1 MKYSE
6 GCANESLMRQEDLG
20 SGQCIMGLDLGSVSV
35 NFVLLDQEGGVK
47 EERYIRHRGR
57 PVETVIEIIQDLDGK
72 GLLSQVAAVGVT
84 GSGGMLVVPALSA
97 TYVNEIVTQCR
108 AASRFHPQVMTII
121 EMGGEDSK
129 LICVEPNVL
138 GGVRL
143 VDFAMNTICAAGT
156 GSFLDQQAHR
166 LGLSI
171 ESEFGDL
178 ALRSKNP
185 PRIAGRC
192 SVFAKSDMI
201 HLQQVATPDYD
212 IVAALCYA
220 VARNFKSSITKGK
233 KIRRPVAFLGG
244 VAGNQGMAVAFEDV
258 LELERGELL
267 IPRYHASMGAIG
279 AALVAAQN
287 RSSAEA
293 EPERWKEALASL
305 RDRREEG
312 HVGLEPLIPPEA
324 KPGGTGKALPDS
336 FPSTEKIRGYLGV
349 DVGSISTN
357 VVLISEQGELLAR
370 RYLMTAG
377 RPIEAVRRGL
387 YEVGQE
393 VQDKVAVV
401 GAVTTGSGRYMIGDL
416 LGADLV
422 KNEITCQARAAV
434 ELDTSVDTIFE
445 IGGQDSK
452 YISLDQG
459 GIVDFE
465 MNKVCAAG
473 TGSFLEE
480 QAEKL
485 NLKIEEEFGETALRS
500 ENPAR
505 LGERC
510 TVFMESDLTNLLQK
524 GVKRED
530 LVAGLS
536 YSIVHNYLNKVVAD
550 RRIGKRIFF
559 QGGVAA
565 NQAVVAAFEKV
576 LGTRIVVPPHHD
588 VTGAIG
594 AALIAKDASIASSR
608 FKGFDLG
615 SRRYSVDS
623 FRCNACSN
631 QCEINRVRVE
641 GEQPLFYGSRCD
653 KYELGQ
659 KKKPTSLPDLFAHR
673 ECLFMAPYFKSPKG
687 PSRTLRIGF
696 PRTLLPFYDLH
707 PFWKTF
713 FGELGFELV
722 LSDPTN
728 KSIIHES
735 VEGVSAETCF
745 PVKVAHGH
753 VLDLLGKEVD
763 LIFLPGIISLPCDD
777 PKMEQSFTCPYVQT
791 IPHIIESSLNLRE
804 RGIPLLSPALHFF
817 RGRKSLRNSLYQL
830 KEPLQCER
838 EEISRALDT
847 ALSAQEEF
855 QLEMKR
861 KGKEVLSQLGDKE
874 LALVIL
880 SRSYNG
886 YDSGINLNL
895 PAKLRDLGVL
905 AIPMDYLPEADLKLS
920 DEFPQMYWH
929 YGQRI
934 LTAAETIVK
943 DPRLFPVSITN
954 FACGPDSFI
963 SHFLQDRLTGKP
975 FLLLEIDEHSADAG
989 IITRCEA
996 YLDSIRNAKSRKS
1009 KTAPP
1014 SPKKSLP
1021 AAKDLSSRTIYIPYM
1036 SEHAF
1041 VLQAAFAHEGLK
1053 SQVLPETDT
1062 EALTLGRKYT
1072 SGREC
1077 FPCIVTL
1084 GDLLKKAR
1092 EKEFDPALS
1101 AFFMPSAN
1109 GPCRFGLY
1117 ASFQENVLKELGH
1130 GEVAFLSPGTQDSY
1144 GGLGTSFRRNAWKGV
1159 VAVDLLEKMCREF
1172 RPYEMNRGEAN
1183 RLYRKAL
1190 ADVCDVITRG
1200 QDPGRVL
1207 NASREAFSQMPID
1220 RAVRRPIVGIVGEIF
1235 LRTHRFSNNDLVNKI
1250 EELGGEAW
1258 VAPMLEWLLYTN
1270 AITKENFRQ
1279 EGKWKDLAF
1288 IWIQDRVQKWDEHR
1302 LASVFKGT
1310 LRSLEEPSTELLL
1323 EQARPY
1329 LDPAYEGEA
1338 ILSVGK
1344 SIDYARRGLSGL
1356 IAVMPFTC
1364 MPGTIVTAI
1373 SKRLRE
1379 DLQFIPFLSLAYDG
1393 LDEVHSQTRL
1403 EAFMY
1408 QVRGDGGGGRHP

>member
-6 GCANESLMRQEDLG
+6 GCANEALMRQEDLG
-20 SGQCIMGLDLGSVSV
+20 SGQWIMGLDLGSVSV
-35 NFVLLDQEGGVK
+35 NFVLLDQEGAVK

-97 TYVNEIVTQCR
+97 TYVNEVVAQCR
-108 AASRFHPQVMTII
+108 AASRFHPQVMTLI

-129 LICVEPNVL
+129 LICVEPNDL

-171 ESEFGDL
+171 ESEFANL
-178 ALRSKNP
+178 ALRSQNP

-220 VARNFKSSITKGK
+220 VARNFKSSIAKGK

-244 VAGNQGMAVAFEDV
+244 VASNQGMAVAFEDV

-267 IPRYHASMGAIG
+267 IPCYHASMGAIG
-279 AALVAAQN
+279 AALVVAAN
-287 RSSAEA
+287 RPLAEV
-293 EPERWKEALASL
+293 EPRRWKGALASL
-305 RDRREEG
+305 RDRAEEG
-312 HVGLEPLIPPEA
+312 HVGLEPLGPPQE
-324 KPGGTGKALPDS
+324 KPGGTGKALPES
-336 FPSTEKIRGYLGV
+336 FLSTGKIRSYLGV

-377 RPIEAVRRGL
+377 RPIEAVQRGL

-393 VQDKVAVV
+393 VQDRVTVV

-434 ELDTSVDTIFE
+434 DLDPSVDTIFE

-594 AALIAKDASIASSR
+594 AALLAKDASIASSR

-615 SRRYSVDS
+615 SRQYSVDS

-659 KKKPTSLPDLFAHR
+659 KKKPISLPDYFAHR
-673 ECLFMAPYFKSPKG
+673 ESLFMAPYFKSPEG
-687 PSRTLRIGF
+687 PSRNLRIGF
-696 PRTLLPFYDLH
+696 PRALVPFYDLY

-728 KSIIHES
+728 KSIIHEA

-753 VLDLLGKEVD
+753 VLDLLGKGVD

-777 PKMEQSFTCPYVQT
+777 PKMEQSFACPYVQT

-804 RGIPLLSPALHFF
+804 RGIPLLVSRPSFFPRAQGSSQFLIPVRRAPAVRAGGDQQGAGRRSF
-817 RGRKSLRNSLYQL
+817 RSGGVSTRDE
-830 KEPLQCER
+830 KEGPGGTFPTR
-838 EEISRALDT
+838 GKGDGPGH
-847 ALSAQEEF
+847 
-855 QLEMKR
+855 LE
-861 KGKEVLSQLGDKE
+861 S
-874 LALVIL
+874 
-880 SRSYNG
+880 
-886 YDSGINLNL
+886 
-895 PAKLRDLGVL
+895 
-905 AIPMDYLPEADLKLS
+905 
-920 DEFPQMYWH
+920 
-929 YGQRI
+929 
-934 LTAAETIVK
+934 
-943 DPRLFPVSITN
+943 
-954 FACGPDSFI
+954 
-963 SHFLQDRLTGKP
+963 
-975 FLLLEIDEHSADAG
+975 
-989 IITRCEA
+989 
-996 YLDSIRNAKSRKS
+996 
-1009 KTAPP
+1009 
-1014 SPKKSLP
+1014 
-1021 AAKDLSSRTIYIPYM
+1021 
-1036 SEHAF
+1036 
-1041 VLQAAFAHEGLK
+1041 VLQ
-1053 SQVLPETDT
+1053 
-1062 EALTLGRKYT
+1062 
-1072 SGREC
+1072 
-1077 FPCIVTL
+1077 
-1084 GDLLKKAR
+1084 
-1092 EKEFDPALS
+1092 
-1101 AFFMPSAN
+1101 
-1109 GPCRFGLY
+1109 
-1117 ASFQENVLKELGH
+1117 
-1130 GEVAFLSPGTQDSY
+1130 
-1144 GGLGTSFRRNAWKGV
+1144 
-1159 VAVDLLEKMCREF
+1159 
-1172 RPYEMNRGEAN
+1172 
-1183 RLYRKAL
+1183 RL
-1190 ADVCDVITRG
+1190 
-1200 QDPGRVL
+1200 
-1207 NASREAFSQMPID
+1207 
-1220 RAVRRPIVGIVGEIF
+1220 
-1235 LRTHRFSNNDLVNKI
+1235 
-1250 EELGGEAW
+1250 
-1258 VAPMLEWLLYTN
+1258 
-1270 AITKENFRQ
+1270 
-1279 EGKWKDLAF
+1279 
-1288 IWIQDRVQKWDEHR
+1288 
-1302 LASVFKGT
+1302 
-1310 LRSLEEPSTELLL
+1310 
-1323 EQARPY
+1323 
-1329 LDPAYEGEA
+1329 
-1338 ILSVGK
+1338 
-1344 SIDYARRGLSGL
+1344 
-1356 IAVMPFTC
+1356 
-1364 MPGTIVTAI
+1364 
-1373 SKRLRE
+1373 
-1379 DLQFIPFLSLAYDG
+1379 
-1393 LDEVHSQTRL
+1393 
-1403 EAFMY
+1403 
-1408 QVRGDGGGGRHP
+1408 

>member
-1 MKYSE
+1 
-6 GCANESLMRQEDLG
+6 MRQEDLG
-20 SGQCIMGLDLGSVSV
+20 SGLWIMGLDLGSVSV
-35 NFVLLDQEGGVK
+35 NFALLDQEGGVK
-47 EERYIRHRGR
+47 DERYIRHRGR
-57 PVETVIEIIQDLDGK
+57 PVETVIEIIQDLDGT
-72 GLLSQVAAVGVT
+72 GLLSQVAGVGVT
-84 GSGGMLVVPALSA
+84 GSGGMLVAPALSA
-97 TYVNEIVTQCR
+97 TYVNEIVAHCR
-108 AASRFHPQVMTII
+108 AASRFHLQVMTII

-129 LICVEPNVL
+129 LICVEPNDL

-178 ALRSKNP
+178 ALRSQNP

-220 VARNFKSSITKGK
+220 VARNFKSSIARGK

-267 IPRYHASMGAIG
+267 IPRYYASMGAIG
-279 AALVAAQN
+279 AALVAAAN
-287 RSSAEA
+287 RSPAEA
-293 EPERWKEALASL
+293 EPRRWKEALASL
-305 RDRREEG
+305 RNGGEEC
-312 HVGLEPLIPPEA
+312 HVGLEPLTPPEG
-324 KPGGTGKALPDS
+324 KPGGTGKALSDSYS

-387 YEVGQE
+387 YEVGEE
-393 VQDKVAVV
+393 VRDKVTVR

-416 LGADLV
+416 LGADLI

-550 RRIGKRIFF
+550 RRVGKRIFF

-594 AALIAKDASIASSR
+594 AALLAKDASIASSR

-615 SRRYSVDS
+615 SRQYSVDS

-641 GEQPLFYGSRCD
+641 GEQPLYYGSRCD

-673 ECLFMAPYFKSPKG
+673 ESLFMAPYFKSPKG
-687 PSRTLRIGF
+687 PSRALRIGF
-696 PRTLLPFYDLH
+696 PRALLPFYDLY

-735 VEGVSAETCF
+735 VESVSAETCF

-753 VLDLLGKEVD
+753 VLDLLGKGVD

-777 PKMEQSFTCPYVQT
+777 PMMERSFACPYVQT

-830 KEPLQCER
+830 QGPLQCER
-838 EEISRALDT
+838 EEISRALD
-847 ALSAQEEF
+847 AAFSAQEEF

-861 KGKEVLSQLGDKE
+861 KGKEVLSQLGEKE

-886 YDSGINLNL
+886 YDPGINF
-895 PAKLRDLGVL
+895 
-905 AIPMDYLPEADLKLS
+905 ES
-920 DEFPQMYWH
+920 
-929 YGQRI
+929 
-934 LTAAETIVK
+934 
-943 DPRLFPVSITN
+943 PRQIAGS
-954 FACGPDSFI
+954 GGSGH
-963 SHFLQDRLTGKP
+963 SHG
-975 FLLLEIDEHSADAG
+975 
-989 IITRCEA
+989 
-996 YLDSIRNAKSRKS
+996 
-1009 KTAPP
+1009 
-1014 SPKKSLP
+1014 
-1021 AAKDLSSRTIYIPYM
+1021 LSS
-1036 SEHAF
+1036 
-1041 VLQAAFAHEGLK
+1041 
-1053 SQVLPETDT
+1053 
-1062 EALTLGRKYT
+1062 
-1072 SGREC
+1072 
-1077 FPCIVTL
+1077 
-1084 GDLLKKAR
+1084 
-1092 EKEFDPALS
+1092 
-1101 AFFMPSAN
+1101 
-1109 GPCRFGLY
+1109 
-1117 ASFQENVLKELGH
+1117 
-1130 GEVAFLSPGTQDSY
+1130 
-1144 GGLGTSFRRNAWKGV
+1144 
-1159 VAVDLLEKMCREF
+1159 
-1172 RPYEMNRGEAN
+1172 
-1183 RLYRKAL
+1183 
-1190 ADVCDVITRG
+1190 
-1200 QDPGRVL
+1200 
-1207 NASREAFSQMPID
+1207 
-1220 RAVRRPIVGIVGEIF
+1220 
-1235 LRTHRFSNNDLVNKI
+1235 
-1250 EELGGEAW
+1250 
-1258 VAPMLEWLLYTN
+1258 
-1270 AITKENFRQ
+1270 
-1279 EGKWKDLAF
+1279 
-1288 IWIQDRVQKWDEHR
+1288 
-1302 LASVFKGT
+1302 
-1310 LRSLEEPSTELLL
+1310 
-1323 EQARPY
+1323 
-1329 LDPAYEGEA
+1329 
-1338 ILSVGK
+1338 
-1344 SIDYARRGLSGL
+1344 
-1356 IAVMPFTC
+1356 
-1364 MPGTIVTAI
+1364 
-1373 SKRLRE
+1373 
-1379 DLQFIPFLSLAYDG
+1379 
-1393 LDEVHSQTRL
+1393 
-1403 EAFMY
+1403 
-1408 QVRGDGGGGRHP
+1408 GGGSQAI

>member
-1 MKYSE
+1 
-6 GCANESLMRQEDLG
+6 MRQGNLG
-20 SGQCIMGLDLGSVSV
+20 SEQWIMGLDLGSVSV
-35 NFVLLDQEGGVK
+35 NFVLLDQEGGVG
-47 EERYIRHRGR
+47 EEHYIRHRGR
-57 PVETVIEIIQDLDGK
+57 PVETVVEIIQDLDDE
-72 GLLSQVAAVGVT
+72 GLLSQIAAVGVT
-84 GSGGMLVVPALSA
+84 GSGRMLVSPALSA
-97 TYVNEIVTQCR
+97 TYVNEIVAQCR
-108 AASRFHPQVMTII
+108 AASRFHPQVMTLI

-129 LICVEPNVL
+129 LICVEPNDL

-178 ALRSKNP
+178 ALRSQNP

-220 VARNFKSSITKGK
+220 VARNFKSSIAKGK
-233 KIRRPVAFLGG
+233 RIRRPVAFLGG
-244 VAGNQGMAVAFEDV
+244 VAGNQGMVVAFEHV

-267 IPRYHASMGAIG
+267 IPQFHASMGAIG
-279 AALVAAQN
+279 AALVAAEN
-287 RSSAEA
+287 RSSAEMGLQ
-293 EPERWKEALASL
+293 RWKEALTSL
-305 RDRREEG
+305 RGRREEG
-312 HVGLEPLIPPEA
+312 HIGLAPLTPPEEKA
-324 KPGGTGKALPDS
+324 GNAGKATPDS
-336 FPSTEKIRGYLGV
+336 FPSGQKIRAYLGV

-387 YEVGQE
+387 HEVGQE
-393 VQDKVAVV
+393 VQDKVIVV
-401 GAVTTGSGRYMIGDL
+401 GAVTTGSGRYMIGDF

-422 KNEITCQARAAV
+422 KNEITAQARAAV
-434 ELDTSVDTIFE
+434 ELDPSVDTIFE

-500 ENPAR
+500 GSPAR

-594 AALIAKDASIASSR
+594 AALLAKDANTTSSH

-615 SRRYSVDS
+615 SRQYSVVS

-631 QCEINRVRVE
+631 QCEINRVTLE

-653 KYELGQ
+653 KYELEQ

-673 ECLFMAPYFKSPKG
+673 ESLFMAPCPKNPKG
-687 PSRTLRIGF
+687 PSGTLRIGF
-696 PRTLLPFYDLH
+696 PRALLPFHDLY

-753 VLDLLGKEVD
+753 VLDLLDKGVD
-763 LIFLPGIISLPCDD
+763 LIFLPGTISLPCDD
-777 PKMEQSFTCPYVQT
+777 PEMEQSFACPYVQT
-791 IPHIIESSLNLRE
+791 IPCIIESSLNLRD
-804 RGIPLLSPALHFF
+804 RGIPLLSPALHFL
-817 RGRKSLRNSLYQL
+817 RGHKALRNSLYRL
-830 KEPLQCER
+830 EGPLQCER
-838 EEISRALDT
+838 EEISRALDA

-855 QLEMKR
+855 HRQMRR
-861 KGKEVLSQLGDKE
+861 KGKEVLSQLGEKE

-905 AIPMDYLPEADLKLS
+905 AIPMDYLPEGNLKIS
-920 DEFPQMYWH
+920 EEFPQMYWR

-934 LTAAETIVK
+934 LAAAETIVK

-963 SHFLQDRLTGKP
+963 SHFLQDRLAGKP

-989 IITRCEA
+989 MITRCEA
-996 YLDSIRNAKSRKS
+996 YLDSNRNAKSHKRAS
-1009 KTAPP
+1009 P
-1014 SPKKSLP
+1014 SYRKSLP

-1036 SEHAF
+1036 SDHAF
-1041 VLQAAFAHEGLK
+1041 TVQAAFTHEGLR
-1053 SQVLPETDT
+1053 SEVLPETDA
-1062 EALTLGRKYT
+1062 EALNLGRKYT

-1084 GDLLKKAR
+1084 GDLLKKVK
-1092 EKEFDPALS
+1092 EKEFDPPHS
-1101 AFFMPSAN
+1101 AFFMPSAD

-1117 ASFQENVLKELGH
+1117 AAFQEYILQELGY
-1130 GEVAFLSPGTQDSY
+1130 GEVAFISLEARDSY
-1144 GGLGTSFRRNAWKGV
+1144 GGLGTPFRRNAWKGI
-1159 VAVDLLEKMCREF
+1159 VAADLLEKLCREF
-1172 RPYEMNRGEAN
+1172 RPYEANRGEAN
-1183 RLYRKAL
+1183 RLYRSAL
-1190 ADVCDVITRG
+1190 ADVCGAIAHGED
-1200 QDPGRVL
+1200 L
-1207 NASREAFSQMPID
+1207 NARLGSAREAFSRMPID
-1220 RAVRRPIVGIVGEIF
+1220 REVRRPIIGIVGEIF
-1235 LRTHRFSNNDLVNKI
+1235 LRSHRFSNNNLVDKI

-1258 VAPMLEWLLYTN
+1258 VAPILEWILYSN
-1270 AITKENFRQ
+1270 AIAKEHFRQ

-1288 IWIQDRVQKWDEHR
+1288 MWIQDRVQKWDEHR
-1302 LASVFKGT
+1302 LASIFKGT
-1310 LRSLEEPSTELLL
+1310 LRSLEEPPTESLL
-1323 EQARPY
+1323 ERARPY

-1344 SIDYARRGLSGL
+1344 SIDYAQRGLSGL

-1364 MPGTIVTAI
+1364 MPGTIVTAL

-1408 QVRGDGGGGRHP
+1408 QVRGDGGGRRHP